1 MKNRHF
7 FVANSSSSSFITVQQ
22 LPDEVKD
29 KVKWIEK
36 LKFLSITTMN
46 VSPFLDTEEIE
57 KYTGHTY
64 DSSVV
69 NRLKKRV
76 KETDDKFI
84 VIYSFSFDGDDDL
97 RHSKEI
103 DEDLIFEIFED
114 EEAFDEDADF

>member
-1 MKNRHF
+1 MVLVVKNRHF

-36 LKFLSITTMN
+36 LKFLSVTTMN
-46 VSPFLDTEEIE
+46 VSPFLDIEEIK
-57 KYTGHTY
+57 KYTGYMY

-76 KETDDKFI
+76 KEMDNKFI
-84 VIYSFSFDGDDDL
+84 VIYSFSYIKYI
-97 RHSKEI
+97 KE
-103 DEDLIFEIFED
+103 
-114 EEAFDEDADF
+114 